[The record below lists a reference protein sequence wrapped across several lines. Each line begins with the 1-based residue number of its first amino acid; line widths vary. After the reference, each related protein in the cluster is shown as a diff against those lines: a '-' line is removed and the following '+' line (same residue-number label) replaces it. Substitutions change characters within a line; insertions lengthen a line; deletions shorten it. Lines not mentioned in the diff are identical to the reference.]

1 MSEWGSGYDSD
12 APDPWDPLDDILFF
26 DDNPRSRS
34 LSSPQSESPVASLER
49 ENFAQEQPAKK
60 LLPLQELCCR
70 FIGQNVPF
78 GIVQLYPSPIPEHLL
93 QRIAFWTF
101 PTDKKK
107 LLNKAVLSG
116 VSEHEIQ
123 SAKASN
129 VENMLQS
136 GEIA

>member
-12 APDPWDPLDDILFF
+12 APDPWDPLDDILF
-26 DDNPRSRS
+26 DSPRSRS
-34 LSSPQSESPVASLER
+34 FSPQSESSVASLES

-101 PTDKKK
+101 PTDKMK

-136 GEIA
+136 GEVA